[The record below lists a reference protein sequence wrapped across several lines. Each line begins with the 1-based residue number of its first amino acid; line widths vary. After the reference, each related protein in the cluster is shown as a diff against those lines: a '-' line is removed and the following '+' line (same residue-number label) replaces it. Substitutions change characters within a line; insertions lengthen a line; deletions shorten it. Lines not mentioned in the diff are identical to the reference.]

1 MKQRK
6 EIKNSQ
12 EKRNNPE
19 RRRIVIIGGGFAGS
33 FAVKKLEK
41 HFAVT
46 LIDEKDYF
54 EFTPS
59 ILKTLVNH
67 SLANAIQVQHS
78 HYLHHAQI
86 VKGSVSKIE
95 EDVVFV
101 GKKKYPFDYLLI
113 ASGSRY
119 ASPIKEKNLVIAS
132 RAQELRYSARKLS
145 KAEHILIIGGG
156 IVGVELAAEIICAFP
171 DKKVKIVHARKE
183 LMERTPAKARA
194 YSRSFLEKRGVTI
207 LFDKRVVESNGK
219 YQTDTKKALS
229 CDIAFLCTGIMP
241 NYEHLGICSTQINE
255 RKFLCVNEFLQVA
268 GRKHIFAA
276 GDVNDVAEEKT
287 AQAAEKQ
294 AAAVVRNIF
303 CLEQKK
309 PLHAYS
315 PSQKPMVISLGKY
328 DGLFMYKELVVSGL
342 LPALLKWLIERKT
355 MWRYRW
361 LSFHR

>member
-1 MKQRK
+1 MKQSQER
-6 EIKNSQ
+6 KNSL
-12 EKRNNPE
+12 EMKN
-19 RRRIVIIGGGFAGS
+19 IVIIGGGFAGS
-33 FAVKKLEK
+33 YAAKQLEK
-41 HFAVT
+41 DFSVT

-59 ILKTLVNH
+59 VLKTLVH
-67 SLANAIQVQHS
+67 PSSAKSIQVRHQQ
-78 HYLHHAQI
+78 YLHHAQI

-95 EDVVFV
+95 EEVVFV
-101 GKKKYPFDYLLI
+101 GKKKYPFDYLII

-132 RAQELRYSARKLS
+132 RAQELRDSARKLS
-145 KAEHILIIGGG
+145 KAEYILIIGGG

-194 YSRSFLEKRGVTI
+194 YSRLFLEKRGVTI
-207 LFDKRVVESNGK
+207 LFDERVIESNGK
-219 YQTDTKKALS
+219 YLTDTKKALS

-268 GRKHIFAA
+268 GRKNIFAA
-276 GDVNDVAEEKT
+276 GDVNDVMEEKT

-294 AAAVVRNIF
+294 AAAAARNIF
-303 CLEQKK
+303 CLQQKR
-309 PLHAYS
+309 S
-315 PSQKPMVISLGKY
+315 
-328 DGLFMYKELVVSGL
+328 
-342 LPALLKWLIERKT
+342 
-355 MWRYRW
+355 
-361 LSFHR
+361 